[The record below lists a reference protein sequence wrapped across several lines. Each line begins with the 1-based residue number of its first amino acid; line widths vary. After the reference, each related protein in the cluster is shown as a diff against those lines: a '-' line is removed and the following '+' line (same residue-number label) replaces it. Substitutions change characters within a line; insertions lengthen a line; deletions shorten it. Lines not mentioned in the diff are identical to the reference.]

1 MLGYAIMLSM
11 KREYG
16 FSSYLDS
23 RILENLQKYF
33 RGINEIPKLEELC
46 VDGYLWRAVQNMS
59 PQQLADNSELSKGHA
74 ISYVPDVCL
83 HANCRFIIT

>member
-23 RILENLQKYF
+23 RILANLQKYF

-46 VDGYLWRAVQNMS
+46 VDEYLWRAVQNMS
-59 PQQLADNSELSKGHA
+59 PQQLADNNELSKGHA
-74 ISYVPDVCL
+74 ISYAPGVCVY
-83 HANCRFIIT
+83 ASYRFIII